1 MTERAAPLRR
11 ATPGDLATII
21 ADLPAYWDGRDV
33 RHLHHP
39 MFVREFGDAAFVA
52 GAVHGYLFGFVAP
65 AHVGYI
71 HAVAVH
77 REQRGTGLGRHLHA
91 AFADAARARGA
102 TRLKAITG
110 PGNTASIRFH
120 ERLGFTPEL
129 VADYGGPGQDRVVLT
144 RLL

>member
-1 MTERAAPLRR
+1 MTELRR
-11 ATPGDLATII
+11 ATPGDLAAILD
-21 ADLPAYWDGRDV
+21 DLPAYWGDRDV

-39 MFVREFGDAAFVA
+39 MFVREFGDTAFVS
-52 GAVHGYLFGFVAP
+52 GAVDGYLFGFVAP

-77 REQRGTGLGRHLHA
+77 RRARGGGVGRHLHK

-110 PGNTASIRFH
+110 PANADSIRFH
-120 ERLGFTPEL
+120 ERLGFTASL
-129 VADYGGPGQDRVVLT
+129 IADYSGPGQDRVILT
-144 RLL
+144 RDLP